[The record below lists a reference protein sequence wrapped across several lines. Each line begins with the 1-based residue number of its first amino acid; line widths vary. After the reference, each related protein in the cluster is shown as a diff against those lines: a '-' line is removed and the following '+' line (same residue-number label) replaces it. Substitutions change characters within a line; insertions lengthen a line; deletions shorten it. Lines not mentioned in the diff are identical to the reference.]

1 MNILTMVCAVL
12 GIAMLI
18 YFIICFMYAGLSTSF
33 TMIWFLL
40 GLGMFA
46 IRYGILYI
54 SKHHILIPKPV
65 KIGILTILAIVVI
78 VFAYTEAK
86 IIYHANQKA
95 PDQVEYVIVLGARV
109 KGTTITGSL
118 QRRLD
123 TAVSYL
129 QKNTKSKVI
138 VSGGKGP
145 GEDISE
151 AQAMYDYL
159 IAHGIEATR
168 ITKEENST
176 NTLENI
182 KYSREIIQDDHA
194 EVAIITNGFHIY
206 RATQMAKM
214 QGMTKVYGLAASSDS
229 ILRISYYTRE
239 AIAVLVYQ
247 VKGQM

>member
-1 MNILTMVCAVL
+1 MNVL
-12 GIAMLI
+12 AMLCTVVGVI
-18 YFIICFMYAGLSTSF
+18 MLLYFILCFSYAGLSSSF

-40 GLGMFA
+40 GIGMFVV
-46 IRYGILYI
+46 RYVILYV
-54 SKHHILIPKPV
+54 SGHHIIVPKPIKV
-65 KIGILTILAIVVI
+65 VLLTLIAIVI
-78 VFAYTEAK
+78 LSFTYAEAK

-95 PDQVEYVIVLGARV
+95 PEQVEYVIVLGARV

-129 QKNTKSKVI
+129 KENGNTLVI

-145 GEDISE
+145 GEDITE

-159 IAHGIEATR
+159 VSHGIESSR
-168 ITKEENST
+168 ITKEEQST

-182 KYSREIIQDDHA
+182 KFSREIIQDDAA
-194 EVAIITNGFHIY
+194 EVAIVTNGFHMY

-214 QGMTKVYGLAASSDS
+214 QGMTNVYGLAASSDP
-229 ILRISYYTRE
+229 ILKVSYYTRE
-239 AIAVLVYQ
+239 AIAVLVYKI
-247 VKGQM
+247 KGQI